1 MKSRKEVATATMKD
15 VAQKAQVST
24 ATVSRALMNPDKVSQ
39 ATRNRVEQAALEV
52 GYFPQAMGRNVKRNE
67 SRTILVIVPDICDP
81 FFSEII
87 RGIEVTAAEQ
97 GYLVLIG
104 DCAHQ
109 NQQEKTFIDLIIT
122 KQIDGMLLLGSR
134 LPFDA
139 SIEEQRN
146 LPPMVMANEFAPELE
161 LPTVHIDNLTAAFNA
176 VNYLQEL
183 GHKRIGCIA
192 GQKRCH
198 CATTA
203 CRATFR
209 RCAVPASPSIRT
221 TLLAG
226 ISPLKPVDRHWR
238 SCWICPSRRPRCS
251 VTAM

>member
-192 GQKRCH
+192 GPEEM
-198 CATTA
+198 ATTA

-209 RCAVPASPSIRT
+209 RCAVPASPSTRT

-226 ISPLKPVDRHWR
+226 ISPLKLVDRRWR